1 MEIAIPIFETE
12 LTCQRCAHRWVYR
25 GCNHYVCCCPHCHT
39 TVREGEGFN
48 AIMQEWAVF
57 SDLFKITNT
66 LNRHLEEPNCTDSLR
81 EIIADIVGSENK
93 EENLRNES

>member
-1 MEIAIPIFETE
+1 
-12 LTCQRCAHRWVYR
+12 
-25 GCNHYVCCCPHCHT
+25 
-39 TVREGEGFN
+39 
-48 AIMQEWAVF
+48 MQEGAVF

-66 LNRHLEEPNCTDSLR
+66 LNRHLEEPNCTHSLR